1 MSPMLFIRIAKP
13 NAYQTEVSMV
23 PLQIEKDSTDRG
35 FTSGTDLG
43 SASISLAAEKMAQF
57 FTEKIRAKIG
67 GLQVTR
73 RQLT

>member
-1 MSPMLFIRIAKP
+1 
-13 NAYQTEVSMV
+13 MV